1 MLLSRVA
8 ESVYWAGRY
17 LERAESTAR
26 LIKVHTELFLDL
38 PKSVDVGWV
47 PLLAVT
53 GSGGV
58 FQERF
63 GADPSQA
70 TEEEVVRFLASDP
83 TSPASVLSSLSSARE
98 NFRTTRAVIPTS
110 SWTELNGLFLWVSEM
125 RSLATDRRTRLAWME
140 HVIRSCHVLRGVLE
154 STMSHDAAYAFLQIG
169 RSLECADMTTRVLD
183 VQASVLVKAH
193 DSYTSVNDSSV
204 SEQST
209 YSDITWMSVLKS
221 LSAHQMYRRTVR
233 KGVSGP
239 DALHFLLCDTHFP
252 RSVDH
257 SLVRIS
263 RALIELPRFDASMAR
278 CAEVQELIVSAEVA
292 EMTASDLHEYV
303 DQLQL
308 GIARIHDSVTDS
320 YFVRV
325 PTNARSNEQVMLT
338 SAS

>member
-1 MLLSRVA
+1 MLLSRIA
-8 ESVYWAGRY
+8 EAVYWSGRY
-17 LERAESTAR
+17 LERAEATAR
-26 LIKVHTELFLDL
+26 LIKIHTELFLDL
-38 PKSVDVGWV
+38 PKSVDVGWS

-53 GSGGV
+53 GTGEV

-70 TEEEVVRFLASDP
+70 TEDEVVRFLASDP
-83 TSPASVLSSLSSARE
+83 SSPASILASLSSARE
-98 NFRTTRAVIPTS
+98 NFRVTRAVVPAS
-110 SWTELNGLFLWVSEM
+110 SWTELNQLFLWVVES
-125 RSLATDRRTRLAWME
+125 RSLATDRRTRLAWMD
-140 HVIRSCHVLRGVLE
+140 HVIRSCHVLRGILD

-169 RSLECADMTTRVLD
+169 RFLECADMTTRVLD

-193 DSYTSVNDSSV
+193 DSFTPADDSSV

-233 KGVSGP
+233 LGVSGP
-239 DALHFLLCDTHFP
+239 DALHFLLSDPRFP

-263 RALIELPRFDASMAR
+263 RALIELPRFDAAMAR
-278 CAEVQELIVSAEVA
+278 CAEVQELIVTTEVGD
-292 EMTASDLHEYV
+292 MTASDLHEYV

-308 GIARIHDSVTDS
+308 GIARIHDAVTNS
-320 YFVRV
+320 YFVRA
-325 PTNARSNEQVMLT
+325 PIDLRASEQVMLT
-338 SAS
+338 SA